1 MILFVFIVSTCFLPH
16 VYNGYSRPSYQV
28 HLHSK
33 NNSGYLLDNICYGNI
48 LQSHIVLTAA
58 SCLLAV
64 SEFPYKTKLIQFDKI
79 FVSFKSE
86 DMNDLIVFVSS
97 IHVYPKFDYF
107 TLDHDIALVNL
118 SSPLPLS
125 LRDDVNWIL
134 LPKLIINTESFL
146 EEDTNIWRNSY
157 TENKLRGYGVLSA
170 NNLVAIVTLAPR
182 IDKLRDKNETNI
194 FDGYKNRITLLFP
207 YLSWIFEILEEA
219 EITDIQ
225 TGISTNSL
233 PYTERKNAE
242 MVRQYE
248 VSGSFISAAHPC
260 NVTGIVTL
268 ILALHFLHFLN

>member
-16 VYNGYSRPSYQV
+16 VHNGYSRPSYQV

-86 DMNDLIVFVSS
+86 DMNDLIVLVSS

-157 TENKLRGYGVLSA
+157 TENKLRGYGVLSG

-194 FDGYKNRITLLFP
+194 FDGYTNRITLLFP

-219 EITDIQ
+219 EIKDIQ

-242 MVRQYE
+242 M
-248 VSGSFISAAHPC
+248 AK
-260 NVTGIVTL
+260 
-268 ILALHFLHFLN
+268 

>member
-1 MILFVFIVSTCFLPH
+1 
-16 VYNGYSRPSYQV
+16 
-28 HLHSK
+28 
-33 NNSGYLLDNICYGNI
+33 
-48 LQSHIVLTAA
+48 
-58 SCLLAV
+58 
-64 SEFPYKTKLIQFDKI
+64 
-79 FVSFKSE
+79 
-86 DMNDLIVFVSS
+86 MNDLIVLVSS

-157 TENKLRGYGVLSA
+157 TENKLRGYGVLSG

-182 IDKLRDKNETNI
+182 IDKLRDKNETII
-194 FDGYKNRITLLFP
+194 FDGYTNRITLLFP

-219 EITDIQ
+219 EIKDIQ

-242 MVRQYE
+242 MVRQNE

-260 NVTGIVTL
+260 TVTGIVTL
-268 ILALHFLHFLN
+268 ILALNFLHFLNQRSLNIS